1 MEQAANIV
9 ESAGLGDM
17 LKSIYDPRNK
27 SQDVFKYVEDKA
39 AEKAD
44 KPTIVTGTLST
55 GQTSLI
61 LENANIKTDS
71 LIDVY
76 TSKYGIN
83 PVNVV
88 AEEGKVILTFEAQS
102 ISLGI
107 RVEVR

>member
-1 MEQAANIV
+1 MLSASDIGAATV
-9 ESAGLGDM
+9 
-17 LKSIYDPRNK
+17 P
-27 SQDVFKYVEDKA
+27 
-39 AEKAD
+39 
-44 KPTIVTGTLST
+44 PIVTGTLSA

-61 LENANIKTDS
+61 LENANIKADS

-102 ISLGI
+102 ISLGV